1 MYGKPTQHASRYP
14 PDMRLVYVAVV
25 VLDGFLKAQ
34 CIENRICNSDLEN
47 PKQHTDKFAVRTSN
61 VRYSVE
67 S

>member
-1 MYGKPTQHASRYP
+1 MYGKPTQYASRYP

-25 VLDGFLKAQ
+25 VLDEFLKAQ
-34 CIENRICNSDLEN
+34 YIENRICDSDLEN
-47 PKQHTDKFAVRTSN
+47 PKQHPDKFVVQTSN